1 MTQAAREV
9 LEDCRGAIDD
19 IDGLV
24 QGRVWRRR
32 WVAGVVLLRSVGYV
46 LAAVDVKI
54 NPQYKRAIAD
64 AWDRLSRSKPNPE
77 IFWAFIDRERHNI
90 VHEYE
95 VGAGQGATVHLGQS
109 RPVERHY
116 LMNTGPFAGRDQRE
130 ILREAIIWWETY
142 LNDIDRAAREIR
154 HVCE

>member
-32 WVAGVVLLRSVGYV
+32 WVAAVVLLRSVGYV
-46 LAAVDVKI
+46 LAAVDAKI
-54 NPQYKRAIAD
+54 SPNYKKAIAD
-64 AWDRLSRSKPNPE
+64 SWDRLNQSKPSPA
-77 IFWAFIDRERHNI
+77 IFWEFIDRERHNI

-95 VGAGQGATVHLGQS
+95 VGAGQGATVHLGQNV
-109 RPVERHY
+109 RVERHY
-116 LMNTGPFAGRDQRE
+116 VVNTGLFAGRDQRE
-130 ILREAIIWWETY
+130 LLGEAIAWWETY
-142 LNDIDRAAREIR
+142 LTEIDRAVR
-154 HVCE
+154 